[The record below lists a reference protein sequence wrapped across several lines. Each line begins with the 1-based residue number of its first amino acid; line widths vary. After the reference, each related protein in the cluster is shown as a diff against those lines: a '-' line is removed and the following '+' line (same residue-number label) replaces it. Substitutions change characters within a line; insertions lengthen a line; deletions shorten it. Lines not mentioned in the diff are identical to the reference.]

1 MARGRCDNLML
12 AERPRV
18 TCNAASFITH
28 LGAGTITWLL
38 AGREQLPAIAP
49 LIGFLWSAGQ
59 MLTLV
64 THILPWLFWCT
75 SAAVS
80 SLASADLLLLDTQKK
95 WINDRAIE
103 FWNWLDDQRELKYLP
118 YLRKFRWQRFV
129 AILYATVALAGVIMA
144 AVIESSEYLDSAF
157 TKSFTEGYTKAFL
170 EGYSRSSGVEP
181 VEITPTHVA
190 HTTLGMF
197 LGSFFAA
204 LLMAGPVLSRVLNW
218 VTKTEGSWAY
228 IGRSIP
234 ILIAALIAAIAA
246 FVIVTFASIAGFFDK
261 TPITAFI
268 GWFWAMF
275 VTTLAFAMV
284 CSWVLVVVPVIFI
297 LLLMALFRAVQF
309 VAVRVAENPKGP
321 QYALSVLLAAV
332 GAAISRFT

>member
-1 MARGRCDNLML
+1 MAN
-12 AERPRV
+12 
-18 TCNAASFITH
+18 
-28 LGAGTITWLL
+28 
-38 AGREQLPAIAP
+38 
-49 LIGFLWSAGQ
+49 
-59 MLTLV
+59 
-64 THILPWLFWCT
+64 ILPWLFWCT

-80 SLASADLLLLDTQKK
+80 SLASADLLLLDTQKN

-129 AILYATVALAGVIMA
+129 AILYATVALVGVIMA
-144 AVIESSEYLDSAF
+144 AVMESSEYLNSAF
-157 TKSFTEGYTKAFL
+157 TKGFTQGYTKAFI
-170 EGYSRSSGVEP
+170 EGYSRSSGVEL
-181 VEITPTHVA
+181 VEMITPTHVV
-190 HTTLGMF
+190 HSTLGMF

-218 VTKTEGSWAY
+218 VTKTEGSWTY

-246 FVIVTFASIAGFFDK
+246 FVTFASGNAGFFFQ
-261 TPITAFI
+261 TPTTAFI

-284 CSWVLVVVPVIFI
+284 CSWVLVVVPVMFI
-297 LLLMALFRAVQF
+297 LLLMALFRAAQF
-309 VAVRVAENPKGP
+309 VVVRVAENPKGP
-321 QYALSVLLAAV
+321 QYALSVLLAAI
-332 GAAISRFT
+332 GAAISHFT

>member
-1 MARGRCDNLML
+1 
-12 AERPRV
+12 
-18 TCNAASFITH
+18 
-28 LGAGTITWLL
+28 
-38 AGREQLPAIAP
+38 
-49 LIGFLWSAGQ
+49 

-64 THILPWLFWCT
+64 AHILPWLFWCT

-129 AILYATVALAGVIMA
+129 AILYATVALVGVIMA
-144 AVIESSEYLDSAF
+144 GVMESSEYLNSEF
-157 TKSFTEGYTKAFL
+157 TKSFTEGYTKAYIEGFI
-170 EGYSRSSGVEP
+170 EGYSRSSGVKP
-181 VEITPTHVA
+181 VETPTHVV
-190 HTTLGMF
+190 HYTLGMF

-246 FVIVTFASIAGFFDK
+246 FATFASGDAGFSAK
-261 TPITAFI
+261 TPITVFI
-268 GWFWAMF
+268 GSFWVMF

-321 QYALSVLLAAV
+321 QYALSVLLAAI
-332 GAAISRFT
+332 GAGVSYFTQLMGALSFPESGYGT

>member
-1 MARGRCDNLML
+1 
-12 AERPRV
+12 
-18 TCNAASFITH
+18 
-28 LGAGTITWLL
+28 
-38 AGREQLPAIAP
+38 
-49 LIGFLWSAGQ
+49 

-64 THILPWLFWCT
+64 AHILPWLFWCT

-80 SLASADLLLLDTQKK
+80 
-95 WINDRAIE
+95 IE

-129 AILYATVALAGVIMA
+129 AILYATVALVGVIMA
-144 AVIESSEYLDSAF
+144 GVMESSEYLNSEF
-157 TKSFTEGYTKAFL
+157 TKSFTEGYTKGYIEGYM

-181 VEITPTHVA
+181 VETPTHVV
-190 HTTLGMF
+190 HYTLGMF

-246 FVIVTFASIAGFFDK
+246 FATFASGDAGFSAK
-261 TPITAFI
+261 TPITVFI
-268 GWFWAMF
+268 GSFWAMF
-275 VTTLAFAMV
+275 VTTPCFRNGVFLGACGGSGYFYPPPDGF
-284 CSWVLVVVPVIFI
+284 VPSSSVRCCARRRESKGAPIR
-297 LLLMALFRAVQF
+297 LERSARRHRSRGELFHATHGSLELPR
-309 VAVRVAENPKGP
+309 VRLWHLTDLGRCP
-321 QYALSVLLAAV
+321 
-332 GAAISRFT
+332 T

>member
-1 MARGRCDNLML
+1 MRSLGRWPRESSSRRCRVGKMPTSSSDILWPSPLGEAGYWRSSEGLWMAN
-12 AERPRV
+12 
-18 TCNAASFITH
+18 T
-28 LGAGTITWLL
+28 
-38 AGREQLPAIAP
+38 
-49 LIGFLWSAGQ
+49 
-59 MLTLV
+59 
-64 THILPWLFWCT
+64 LPWLFWCA

-118 YLRKFRWQRFV
+118 YLRKFRWQRFI
-129 AILYATVALAGVIMA
+129 AILYATVALVALVGVIMA
-144 AVIESSEYLDSAF
+144 VVMEFSEYLNNAF
-157 TKSFTEGYTKAFL
+157 TKGFTEGFTKAFI
-170 EGYSRSSGVEP
+170 EGYSRSSGVELAETP
-181 VEITPTHVA
+181 PTHVV
-190 HTTLGMF
+190 HFTLGGF

-204 LLMAGPVLSRVLNW
+204 LLMAGPVLSRVFNW
-218 VTKTEGSWAY
+218 ITKTEGSWAY

-246 FVIVTFASIAGFFDK
+246 FVTIASVDADSFFK

-309 VAVRVAENPKGP
+309 VVVRVAENPKGP

-332 GAAISRFT
+332 GAGISRLT

>member
-1 MARGRCDNLML
+1 M
-12 AERPRV
+12 P
-18 TCNAASFITH
+18 
-28 LGAGTITWLL
+28 
-38 AGREQLPAIAP
+38 
-49 LIGFLWSAGQ
+49 
-59 MLTLV
+59 TLV
-64 THILPWLFWCT
+64 AHILPWLFWCT

-129 AILYATVALAGVIMA
+129 AILYATVALVGVIMA
-144 AVIESSEYLDSAF
+144 GVMESSEYLDSEF
-157 TKSFTEGYTKAFL
+157 TKSFTEGYTKAYIEGFI

-181 VEITPTHVA
+181 VETPTHVV
-190 HTTLGMF
+190 HYTLGMF

-204 LLMAGPVLSRVLNW
+204 LLMAGPVLPRVLNW

-246 FVIVTFASIAGFFDK
+246 FATFTSGDAGFSAK
-261 TPITAFI
+261 TPITVFI
-268 GWFWAMF
+268 GSFLAMF

-321 QYALSVLLAAV
+321 QYALSVLLAAI
-332 GAAISRFT
+332 GAGVSYFT

>member
-1 MARGRCDNLML
+1 M
-12 AERPRV
+12 P
-18 TCNAASFITH
+18 
-28 LGAGTITWLL
+28 
-38 AGREQLPAIAP
+38 
-49 LIGFLWSAGQ
+49 
-59 MLTLV
+59 TLV
-64 THILPWLFWCT
+64 AHILPWLFWCT

-129 AILYATVALAGVIMA
+129 AILYATVALVGVIMA
-144 AVIESSEYLDSAF
+144 AVMVSSEYLNSP
-157 TKSFTEGYTKAFL
+157 FTEYFTERYVEGFR
-170 EGYSRSSGVEP
+170 EGYSQSSGVDP
-181 VEITPTHVA
+181 VEITPTRVLHSA
-190 HTTLGMF
+190 LGIF

-204 LLMAGPVLSRVLNW
+204 LLMAGPVLPRVLNW

-246 FVIVTFASIAGFFDK
+246 FATFTSGDAGFSAK
-261 TPITAFI
+261 TPITVFI
-268 GWFWAMF
+268 GSFLAMF

-321 QYALSVLLAAV
+321 QYVLSVLLAAI
-332 GAAISRFT
+332 GAGVSYFT